1 MNMWTCY
8 IQKLLKENKVTIF
21 GKQNPNESYTSKY
34 QEHVAFSHDYKL
46 LCADDKF
53 NKPFKSYLSEGVVCD
68 FKEST
73 VKESKCCSEVT
84 KKHCKKKFVITKND
98 KDDFKMMLKLE
109 IIVIS
114 LGNIEVLLIVIYY
127 YG

>member
-1 MNMWTCY
+1 MNMWTSY

-53 NKPFKSYLSEGVVCD
+53 NKPFKSYLGEDVVCN
-68 FKEST
+68 FKESM

-84 KKHCKKKFVITKND
+84 KKHCKKKLVITKND

-114 LGNIEVLLIVIYY
+114 LGNIEVPLIVIYY
-127 YG
+127 CG